1 MSIIKFIIKIT
12 KFIMLH
18 KSLKGELEGIMGK
31 KLTKFITYLL
41 VIALLMQESTMTAM
55 AANSDNDAVKI
66 ASQNET
72 DELETLDD
80 EEKEPEEDDGENEGE
95 KDKNEEEGEE
105 PGETDPS
112 EKEEPEESNSD
123 EPDLEN
129 PASEEVDSEQ
139 ADSEDNADEEDT
151 LQPNPKDEDD
161 EDDNSTPEPTKPKQE
176 EEDGSEPVIN
186 ELAETDENGD
196 LVTLGD
202 NLLPEDIFK
211 EADGVFS
218 YWNTTQYKTN
228 ITSVNSADN
237 GKSVIISF
245 GNDGLGGDYLS
256 SIYLTK
262 DDFKLDNGHSY
273 QVSYNITST
282 VNRDIK
288 SGFDDTSDRDKHQIS
303 LTADKQQEVSYT
315 ITTNGEWN
323 KLMFYM
329 GIVGNTAAN
338 IGPHTITIS
347 DLAIRELIVELVPG
361 PDDED
366 VEGNLLKNGT
376 FVDGSLDN
384 WSTNRDFGTTVK
396 TASNRV
402 AFDIPAINN
411 SAQDYQI
418 WLQQTVALD
427 SIKDYKIAFD
437 VTSSIDRSILVG
449 FDQGPYL
456 PQQKLEAGKQR
467 RVEGEITGTVGGS
480 FVICLGSTLR
490 AYGEDARLEQDLAAH
505 RVSISN
511 VSITE
516 IPKDM
521 SAYDTPNDVPYTK
534 ITSLKDFTGYT
545 AEELN
550 PLKDGNF
557 TRGLANWET
566 WCEEWM
572 TTWDVVKYAPVEDG
586 MSVYIE
592 NTGGG
597 EGNKP
602 WDVQM
607 NQNITLA
614 KKTEYVLSFKVH
626 SDAETRAIRVNIAD
640 IDNGENW
647 VKPITI
653 QKGET
658 REVILNLPKLAEDA
672 NDKKFSIEMG
682 NVAGDV
688 QKNTLTFTDMKL
700 EVNGYGELAERI
712 TDGYFDDGT
721 KRTFETAGTADV
733 VTYDFAEN
741 YVQAEISKDCSV
753 EDVSVSSAPFSM
765 LAGNDLGG
773 NKYEA
778 SFMAGATTE
787 ERDIKAVLVNG
798 NGTVLTE
805 QTFSLSTDAKL
816 YSFTY
821 TPTAAQAGVRL
832 KLLLGGTTGTVCVD
846 TIRCDLAGYPRA
858 MGLDVEAHDITLLE
872 RKVTPAINETP
883 ASKAIEGSDI
893 VLTIDKG
900 DSETAKKSNQAYV
913 EAVKENGNIT
923 IDGNK
928 IEKSQYTI
936 AGGGDADYTI
946 TLEKSLFSV
955 SGDRQTFDIRITVPW
970 YKNVHIRQTVYKTQK
985 WQGTWLEE
993 FDGTALDT
1001 SKWSYQIGDGS
1012 LYGVAGWG
1020 NGEQQYYTEEGNLK
1034 VEDGELTIT
1043 ARKERKEG
1051 STYTSARIWTMA
1063 DNQKTAKFSQ
1073 TYGRMEAKMK
1083 LAGGAGY
1090 EGVWPAFWMLPVDT
1104 SIYGT
1109 WPLSGEIDILEA
1121 RGREP
1126 EKADGT
1132 VHYGKPWPNNE
1143 SQGGVFDFT
1152 ESRYNNDSDIN
1163 DYHVYAVEWEP
1174 GDIRW
1179 YVDDELYYQYS
1190 NWYSQSSN
1198 NPQKYLYPAPFDQ
1211 DFYIIL
1217 NLAVGGTF
1225 DNGYEPDPDK
1235 LPVDMKVDYVRVYE
1249 SATGYNEVAEEPPV
1263 TKDDDT
1269 SINSV
1274 KSELYDK
1281 EYRGINYVATDS
1293 DVQLRD
1299 VWNLVTLPQ
1308 FNGHADF
1315 DTVTENGEVFA
1326 KITPT
1331 ALGSESH
1338 AIQLIQALDLVK
1350 GYNYRISFDA
1360 KTEGGTRKLNMK
1372 LGQDGTEGWNAYETF
1387 ETTLTNNVQHYQ
1399 YEFQAG
1405 VTDLHSRVEFNL
1417 ATSNLPVYIG
1427 NITYEIID
1435 EIVIDED
1442 GRKTPLDD
1450 GNHVYNGSF
1459 NIGGISGLSYWHT
1472 DDSDAKVVRT
1482 ENKRGY
1488 QFTATK
1494 GNLYQYGL
1502 QLLQSDSY
1510 KLTFSANADADRTV
1524 KVIVSNNDG
1533 SVIYK
1538 SDDITLT
1545 KERGTKELT
1554 FTMEPDVTDEDAK
1567 LTFLIGESGEKVYIT
1582 DIKLIRTSY
1591 NNVNWDEH
1599 NAHPLLNG
1607 DFESG
1612 DRYWTSYGAAE
1623 PTIIED
1629 SEKAGNHYVQ
1639 VNGKKSGNV
1648 YDLMLMYPDL
1658 ALTGKTDYEFS
1669 FDVKASQDNETL
1681 LVTMEDVNYTHYF
1694 DAKDLAVGTEWT
1706 TYSYDLRY
1714 TDDLNVTLKF
1724 QLGGAS
1730 GDCYY
1735 YFDNVKLSA
1744 KGAPKTPGILSAR
1757 SYNLVGG
1764 DVIMT
1769 YTGED
1774 DWVENAFVYVDG
1786 TKVDKS
1792 KAVFADGT
1800 LTIDK
1805 SVFTESKAY
1814 GVTVKS
1820 AGYTTS
1826 REVKV
1831 NLFPADGNRIFNG
1844 GFNSVLDPWGTY
1856 ILEGKRD
1863 YITIE
1868 NGEAKI
1874 HYGGPGYD
1882 EYGNIVPWAIQL
1894 YQDNIPVERGKK
1906 YQISFIAYATTA
1918 RQIQVMRNQGG
1929 EVSDYVSITKEPQVY
1944 EVEFVSLGD
1953 TLKLQ
1958 FLLSTIGKD
1967 GAGATIDDV
1976 LEDHDIYI
1984 DSVCVKEVGA
1994 DGKVTVDNTELLS
2007 VIAQCG
2013 DITEQGDYTD
2023 ESWEEFTTALE
2034 SARVIA
2040 ADKDAKQAQVDSA
2053 KDRLNAALKGLAHV
2067 ADKSTLQGVLEK
2079 YKYVT
2084 GDETNKRYQA
2094 FKEAYD
2100 AAAEISK
2107 QNSATQTQVNR
2118 AIAELENAYDVMTKA
2133 AELDRVIA
2141 ACEAADVD
2149 TSDENYPEYKTAL
2162 EAAKKIAAREDAAKE
2177 SIERATRNL
2186 QAAYEALTGEKL
2198 EITDRSALTAILA
2211 RYENVEGDE
2220 ADANYQRFKAAYDR
2234 ARGLVTDA
2242 TATQTDIDG
2251 AVKAVKDTYLAY
2263 VRALL
2268 ETDVNEYEDM
2278 EQNAYTDDTWNAF
2291 TEALEKA
2298 QKLLENDSEE
2308 DTETAAERLVKAR
2321 EDLQAAHRNLTEKDD
2336 LWIKN
2341 IPAQTYTGSA
2351 IKPAVEVWEGNQRLT
2366 EKKDYTVSYKK
2377 NTNAGQAEVIVTGK
2391 GNYKDKA
2398 TVNFTILPKNI
2409 AELDVADVY
2418 AIIKNG
2424 KVSDKPKVTVKYG
2437 KKTVTLGDTD
2447 KKDCKVTY
2455 PEIPTVT
2462 TDDGK
2467 TSVVAGNYPITIEA
2481 RNVKDVGEDGNETV
2495 TYTGNYAG
2503 KKEIRYA
2510 VLAGD
2515 TNLMSKAS
2523 IMLSVEGAKV
2533 NSVKYAGV
2541 NGADT
2546 VKPDVTITYGSG
2558 NKKVTLIKD
2567 IDYTL
2572 EYVGWDKV
2580 GKATVEVKAIA
2591 KDPELGDENTKY
2603 YYGTKTATY
2612 TVKGETFK
2620 AGNITIDGFVGTGY
2634 TYTGDAIM
2642 LAENEL
2648 VLKDKN
2654 RKDNNGESYTLER
2667 GRDYQIFYSN
2677 NINAGKKASIIFEG
2691 MGSYAGSKITKN
2703 FTIDSLSLETHA
2715 NEDSGLVWSCP
2726 EKAVYTKTGAVP
2738 AYTLTYRGDPLTVKT
2753 DYTVSYSGNKVVKEN
2768 QNSATIKINGKGN
2781 FSGTLTASYE
2791 VTKLT
2796 TEEINAGAVY
2806 AEATDIVVPN
2816 KLNKLK
2822 TSLKVYEKSTGK
2834 MLKQGTDYEKA
2845 FTYHVED
2852 AETGEEVEVTADDL
2866 VPDQKIIVSV
2876 TLKNNYSGTGEE
2888 AATIKTSF
2896 RLYNSKQKASGFQVV
2911 VDNNDGDGWYYTSRQ
2926 IRPGVTVY
2934 KSKASQ
2940 KANEAPLV
2948 EGVDYEVDYTNNIQK
2963 GTAKIMITGTGNGYG
2978 GTKTVTFKIKNKTM
2992 FFKEWGQ
2999 SIANFFSNLF

>member
-12 KFIMLH
+12 EFIMLY

-55 AANSDNDAVKI
+55 AANNDNNAVKI
-66 ASQNET
+66 ALQNEI
-72 DELETLDD
+72 DELATLDD
-80 EEKEPEEDDGENEGE
+80 EEKESEEDDGKNEGE

-105 PGETDPS
+105 SGETDSP
-112 EKEEPEESNSD
+112 EKEEPEVSNSD
-123 EPDLEN
+123 EPDLES
-129 PASEEVDSEQ
+129 PDSEQ

-161 EDDNSTPEPTKPKQE
+161 EDDNSTPEPAKPEQE
-176 EEDGSEPVIN
+176 GEQYGSEPQVN
-186 ELAETDENGD
+186 ADGD
-196 LVTLGD
+196 LEILGENLFPEAPFSQTGADFTHWIRYNASVDSMTADESGTSVTIKINSTPLGD
-202 NLLPEDIFK
+202 NWETGLK
-211 EADGVFS
+211 
-218 YWNTTQYKTN
+218 Y
-228 ITSVNSADN
+228 N
-237 GKSVIISF
+237 GNPS
-245 GNDGLGGDYLS
+245 LG
-256 SIYLTK
+256 
-262 DDFKLDNGHSY
+262 
-273 QVSYNITST
+273 
-282 VNRDIK
+282 
-288 SGFDDTSDRDKHQIS
+288 
-303 LTADKQQEVSYT
+303 LTAGSTYEVSYT
-315 ITTNGEWN
+315 ILSTVDRTVDVGFDGEGATIK
-323 KLMFYM
+323 KLRLTKDEEKTVTDRITVGGAWENFMFFL
-329 GIVGNTAAN
+329 GNVDSKNDYGA
-338 IGPHTITIS
+338 HDITIS
-347 DLAIRELIVELVPG
+347 DLSMREVSVQLADGTPVE
-361 PDDED
+361 ET
-366 VEGNLLKNGT
+366 EGNLLKNGT
-376 FVDGSLDN
+376 FSE
-384 WSTNRDFGTTVK
+384 GTTESWEVKNAFASVK
-396 TASNRV
+396 TAKYKV
-402 AFDIPAINN
+402 VFDIT
-411 SAQDYQI
+411 QDCADWENWLMQQI
-418 WLQQTVALD
+418 ELNGGA
-427 SIKDYKIAFD
+427 DYKIAFD
-437 VTSSIDRSILVG
+437 VVSSIDRSIMAG
-449 FDQGPYL
+449 FDDGMWL
-456 PQQKLEAGKQR
+456 AHKDLKAGVPTT
-467 RVEGEITGTVGGS
+467 VEYDVTGLNGS
-480 FVICLGSTLR
+480 KFVIALGSNLR
-490 AYGEDARLEQDLAAH
+490 ASTAYKTPDGTEVPADAAKPQTLGAH
-505 RVSISN
+505 RVTISN
-511 VSITE
+511 VRITE

-721 KRTFETAGTADV
+721 KGTFETAGTADV
-733 VTYDFAEN
+733 VNYDFAEN

-753 EDVSVSSAPFSM
+753 EDVFVSSAPFSM

-1083 LAGGAGY
+1083 LAGGEGY

-1225 DNGYEPDPDK
+1225 DNGYEPDSDK

-1249 SATGYNEVAEEPPV
+1249 SATGYNEVTEEPPV

-1567 LTFLIGESGEKVYIT
+1567 LTFLIGEGSGKIYIT

-1623 PTIIED
+1623 PTIIDD

-1639 VNGKKSGNV
+1639 VNGKRSGNV

-1786 TKVDKS
+1786 TKIDRS

-1805 SVFTESKAY
+1805 SVFTESKTY

-1863 YITIE
+1863 YITVE

-1906 YQISFIAYATTA
+1906 YQISFIAYATTT

-1929 EVSDYVSITKEPQVY
+1929 EASDYRSITKEPQVY

-2149 TSDENYPEYKTAL
+2149 TSDENYPEFKTAL

-2234 ARGLVTDA
+2234 ARGLVTDI

-2308 DTETAAERLVKAR
+2308 DTETSAERLVKAR
-2321 EDLQAAHRNLTEKDD
+2321 EDLQAAHRNLFEKDD

-2398 TVNFTILPKNI
+2398 TVNFTILPKDI
-2409 AELDVADVY
+2409 AELDVADIY

-2533 NSVKYAGV
+2533 NSVKHAGA

-2546 VKPDVTITYGSG
+2546 VQPDVTVTYGSG
-2558 NKKVTLIKD
+2558 SKKVTLIKD

-2572 EYVGWDKV
+2572 KYVGWDKV

-2654 RKDNNGESYTLER
+2654 RKDDNGEIYTLEK

-2677 NINAGKKASIIFEG
+2677 NINAGNKASIIFEG
-2691 MGSYAGSKITKN
+2691 MGSYAGSKINKN
-2703 FTIDSLSLETHA
+2703 FTINSLSLETYA

-2726 EKAVYTKTGAVP
+2726 EKAVYTKTGAEP
-2738 AYTLTYRGDPLTVKT
+2738 AYTLTYRGKPLTVKT
-2753 DYTVSYSGNKVVKEN
+2753 DYTVSYSGNKVVKEK

-2781 FSGTLTASYE
+2781 FSGTLTAPYE

-2796 TEEINAGAVY
+2796 TEEINTGAVY
-2806 AEATDIVVPN
+2806 AEATDIAVPN

-2834 MLKQGTDYEKA
+2834 MLKQGTDYEKT

-2852 AETGEEVEVTADDL
+2852 AETGEEVEVTAGDL
-2866 VPDQKIIVSV
+2866 VPDKKIIVSV

-2911 VDNNDGDGWYYTSRQ
+2911 VDNNGGDGWYYTGRQ
-2926 IRPGVTVY
+2926 IKPRVTVY
-2934 KSKASQ
+2934 KSKESE

-2963 GTAKIMITGTGNGYG
+2963 GTAKIMITGTGSGYG
-2978 GTKTVTFKIKNKTM
+2978 GTKTVTFKIMNKTM